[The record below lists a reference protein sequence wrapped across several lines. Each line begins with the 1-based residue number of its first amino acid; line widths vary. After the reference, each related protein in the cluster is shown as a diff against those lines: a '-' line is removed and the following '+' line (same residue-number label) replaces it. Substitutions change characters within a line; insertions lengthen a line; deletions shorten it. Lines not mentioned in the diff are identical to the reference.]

1 MTSCCCWWWDTNTTV
16 EKMDLVDN
24 IAIYSEDGLSISRY
38 KPFLHSNSC
47 LITEHIRI
55 NSSTFFLSK
64 KSLDGRVKIVLTFY
78 DTPTKPQFVRGFLYI
93 DDEEYSINT
102 YNDDTISL
110 HN

>member
-1 MTSCCCWWWDTNTTV
+1 MTSCCCWWDTNTTV

-38 KPFLHSNSC
+38 KPFL
-47 LITEHIRI
+47 TERIRI

-64 KSLDGRVKIVLTFY
+64 KSLDGKLQIVLTFY

>member
-24 IAIYSEDGLSISRY
+24 IAIYSEDGLSRSRY
-38 KPFLHSNSC
+38 KPFL
-47 LITEHIRI
+47 TERIRI

-64 KSLDGRVKIVLTFY
+64 KSLDGRVQITLTFY

-93 DDEEYSINT
+93 DEKEYSINT